1 MSSMPHGGF
10 SKSGWKRAFPGARLP
25 LMSEAT
31 MRLREELSRLPATER
46 AELAEF
52 ILESLD
58 EDHHW
63 VDDEEVQKRREDL
76 ASGRVK
82 GLTAEEF
89 WAACG
94 Q

>member
-1 MSSMPHGGF
+1 MP
-10 SKSGWKRAFPGARLP
+10 KETIRLQ
-25 LMSEAT
+25 
-31 MRLREELSRLPATER
+31 EEISRLSIEER

-58 EDHHW
+58 EDHPW

-89 WAACG
+89 WKACG
-94 Q
+94 R